1 MNNLNSNT
9 YCCFFSFLGF
19 TSPLYPLAGRNSM
32 RKVKQLLIRR
42 GGQNIA
48 LVEDLSSVLDI
59 GKGLIGSREPDI
71 TEGLFEGVLLQTP
84 GYRKKCRGII
94 NSIHMIGMRY
104 PISVFWISENIIVD
118 KAYAMPG
125 FHVYS
130 SNRPSTAVLE
140 LSKEAFSVLNT
151 GDVLS
156 FEPIS

>member
-1 MNNLNSNT
+1 
-9 YCCFFSFLGF
+9 
-19 TSPLYPLAGRNSM
+19 M
-32 RKVKQLLIRR
+32 RKGKQLLIRR

-71 TEGLFEGVLLQTP
+71 SEGLFEGVLLQTP

-140 LSKEAFSVLNT
+140 LSKKAFSVLNT
-151 GDVLS
+151 GDVLT
-156 FEPIS
+156 FEPTA

>member
-1 MNNLNSNT
+1 
-9 YCCFFSFLGF
+9 
-19 TSPLYPLAGRNSM
+19 M

-59 GKGLIGSREPDI
+59 GRGLIGSQEPDI
-71 TEGLFEGVLLQTP
+71 TEGLFEGVLLRTP

-118 KAYAMPG
+118 KAHAKPG
-125 FHVYS
+125 IHVYS

-140 LSKEAFSVLNT
+140 LSKEAFPVLNT

-156 FEPIS
+156 FGPIA

>member
-1 MNNLNSNT
+1 
-9 YCCFFSFLGF
+9 
-19 TSPLYPLAGRNSM
+19 M
-32 RKVKQLLIRR
+32 RKEKQLLIRR

-59 GKGLIGSREPDI
+59 GRGLIGSQEPDI
-71 TEGLFEGVLLQTP
+71 TEGLFEGVLLRTP

-118 KAYAMPG
+118 KAYAKPG
-125 FHVYS
+125 IHVYS

-140 LSKEAFSVLNT
+140 LSKEAFPVLNT
-151 GDVLS
+151 GDVLT
-156 FEPIS
+156 FEPTA

>member
-1 MNNLNSNT
+1 
-9 YCCFFSFLGF
+9 
-19 TSPLYPLAGRNSM
+19 M
-32 RKVKQLLIRR
+32 RKEKQLLIRR

-71 TEGLFEGVLLQTP
+71 SEGLFEGVLLQTP